1 MTVKQSKY
9 PLYFRSNI
17 FMEKISTL
25 VNLILIC
32 FFLGTSMVSAK
43 KGMTIYQASIF
54 ADKKARQVGDL
65 LTILVIERA
74 SASREAKTKTSRTSD
89 RNGKLGAFVGLPTRG
104 LGATGNILPEGISLS
119 SASNFDGLGSTEQ
132 SDALDATVSVVVTE
146 VLANGTLVIEG
157 QRQITVNGEQQTL
170 IIKGMVREQDVSA
183 NNTVMSTSLANAEI
197 SYQGKGMI
205 SRQQKPGLLSRLIDW
220 VWIF

>member
-1 MTVKQSKY
+1 
-9 PLYFRSNI
+9 
-17 FMEKISTL
+17 MEKISTL

-104 LGATGNILPEGISLS
+104 LGSTGNILPEGISLS

>member
-104 LGATGNILPEGISLS
+104 LGSTGNILPEGISLS

>member
-89 RNGKLGAFVGLPTRG
+89 RNGKLGAFVGLHTRG
-104 LGATGNILPEGISLS
+104 LGATGNILQEGISLS

-146 VLANGTLVIEG
+146 VMANGTLVIEG

-170 IIKGMVREQDVSA
+170 IIKGMVRDQDVSA

>member
-17 FMEKISTL
+17 FMKKISTL

-146 VLANGTLVIEG
+146 VMANGTLVIEG

>member
-1 MTVKQSKY
+1 MKVKQFKKT
-9 PLYFRSNI
+9 PFLKFNI
-17 FMEKISTL
+17 ITRKIITSIVL
-25 VNLILIC
+25 V
-32 FFLGTSMVSAK
+32 FFGCLFGSPVVSAK

-74 SASREAKTKTSRTSD
+74 SASREAKTKTSRTSG
-89 RNGKLGAFVGLPTRG
+89 RNGKLGALVGLPTRG
-104 LGATGNILPEGISLS
+104 LGATGNVLPEGISLS

-132 SDALDATVSVVVTE
+132 SDALDATVSVIVTE
-146 VLANGTLVIEG
+146 ALTNGTLVIEG

-170 IIKGMVREQDVSA
+170 TIKGMVREQDISA

-197 SYQGKGMI
+197 AYQGKGMI
-205 SRQQKPGLLSRLIDW
+205 SRQQKPGLLSRLLDW

>member
-146 VLANGTLVIEG
+146 VMANGTLVIEG

>member
-1 MTVKQSKY
+1 M
-9 PLYFRSNI
+9 
-17 FMEKISTL
+17 
-25 VNLILIC
+25 
-32 FFLGTSMVSAK
+32 
-43 KGMTIYQASIF
+43 
-54 ADKKARQVGDL
+54 
-65 LTILVIERA
+65 
-74 SASREAKTKTSRTSD
+74 
-89 RNGKLGAFVGLPTRG
+89 
-104 LGATGNILPEGISLS
+104 
-119 SASNFDGLGSTEQ
+119 
-132 SDALDATVSVVVTE
+132 
-146 VLANGTLVIEG
+146 VIEG

>member
-9 PLYFRSNI
+9 PLYFRFNI

-32 FFLGTSMVSAK
+32 FFLGTSVVPAK

-54 ADKKARQVGDL
+54 ADKKARQIGDL

-170 IIKGMVREQDVSA
+170 IIKGMVREQDISA

-205 SRQQKPGLLSRLIDW
+205 SRQQKPGLLSRFIDW